1 MQVDYNFIET
11 VMKALDSCVAQNTR
25 DAYGTPYT
33 HYSFNEALV
42 SKAKDLCVLVKENK
56 YWFY

>member
-42 SKAKDLCVLVKENK
+42 NKAKDLCVLVKENK
-56 YWFY
+56 Y